1 MRTERRA
8 GVAIFGHVPLLSREL
23 RPEDH
28 HMATLFDMLA
38 GAQGGRGMD
47 LLAKQFNISQQ
58 QAELAV
64 EALLPAFS
72 QGLKRNASNPAD
84 LGGFLSALSSG
95 QHAKY
100 FQDAANAFQPAGVQD
115 GNGILGHLFGS
126 KDVSRAVAAQAAQA
140 TGLQQDMLKQM
151 LPALASM
158 IMGGL
163 FSQATGQ
170 GQPQRAQAAASNN
183 PLGQIL
189 EQMMGGG
196 MGGPMGGSPR
206 PSAPQPG
213 ADNPFGKML
222 EGMFGGGGGAAPQPT
237 PQSAPVDSPFGKM
250 FEDMMRGGGQATSR
264 TPEPEPEEEKQ
275 SAKGK
280 AKAAPKAAP
289 SQKANPSSR
298 ARTPYDE
305 LFGEMFETGRKT
317 QDSYQQG
324 VESVFDQFLKGMNR
338 NR

>member
-1 MRTERRA
+1 
-8 GVAIFGHVPLLSREL
+8 
-23 RPEDH
+23 
-28 HMATLFDMLA
+28 MATLFDMLA

-47 LLAKQFNISQQ
+47 LLARQFNISQQ

-72 QGLKRNASNPAD
+72 QGLRRNASNPAD
-84 LGGFLSALSSG
+84 LGSFLQALSSG
-95 QHAKY
+95 QHARY
-100 FQDAANAFQPAGVQD
+100 FQDAANAFQPSGIED

-126 KDVSRAVAAQAAQA
+126 KEVSRAVAAQAAQA
-140 TGLQQDMLKQM
+140 TGLGQDMLKQM

-196 MGGPMGGSPR
+196 AAAPR
-206 PSAPQPG
+206 PRAQQPQASPL
-213 ADNPFGKML
+213 DNPLGKIL
-222 EGMFGGGGGAAPQPT
+222 EGMFGGGAAAPQQRAPQT
-237 PQSAPVDSPFGKM
+237 PQSPYGDNPLGKI
-250 FEDMMRGGGQATSR
+250 FEEMMGGGGQAAGR
-264 TPEPEPEEEKQ
+264 GRAPAPEPQEEKQ

-280 AKAAPKAAP
+280 SKPAPQTTASPK
-289 SQKANPSSR
+289 SNPSGR
-298 ARTPYDE
+298 ARSPYDD
-305 LFGEMFETGRKT
+305 LFGEMFETGRKSR
-317 QDSYQQG
+317 DEYEKNVGSI
-324 VESVFDQFLKGMNR
+324 FDQFLKGMDR
-338 NR
+338 HR